1 MSGAGQAG
9 TVYLLHFDRPYK
21 HARHYL
27 GWAAAGHL
35 DSRIAAH
42 RGGQG
47 ARRLMAVIEAA
58 GIGFR
63 LARTWTGSRAR
74 ERQIKRRRLTVL
86 PAVRRQAPG
95 RCLVSARVRRGA
107 MWALAAGVAAIA
119 AIVSYSHIYD
129 LGRAHGG
136 TGVAARLLPL
146 SVDMLILVG
155 ELMLLHEADA
165 KGQRFTLGWLL
176 VWSGIL
182 ATLAANVAYGAQFG
196 WLGALIWGWPAY
208 SFILAAG
215 GMVAVVKRGED
226 AGAAGH
232 GAPALPAVPAPDAL
246 PAPIPTDAQSA
257 ALTALKATTAAG
269 NPLSG
274 RQLET
279 RFGLTRTEAAKVR
292 ELAAPPPSL
301 NGNGGSPS

>member
-1 MSGAGQAG
+1 MW
-9 TVYLLHFDRPYK
+9 V
-21 HARHYL
+21 
-27 GWAAAGHL
+27 
-35 DSRIAAH
+35 
-42 RGGQG
+42 
-47 ARRLMAVIEAA
+47 
-58 GIGFR
+58 
-63 LARTWTGSRAR
+63 LAS
-74 ERQIKRRRLTVL
+74 
-86 PAVRRQAPG
+86 
-95 RCLVSARVRRGA
+95 
-107 MWALAAGVAAIA
+107 GVAAIA

-165 KGQRFTLGWLL
+165 KGKRFGLGWVL

-196 WLGALIWGWPAY
+196 WLGALIWGCPAY

-215 GMVAVVKRGED
+215 GMVAVVKR
-226 AGAAGH
+226 AS
-232 GAPALPAVPAPDAL
+232 LPADGSPDA
-246 PAPIPTDAQSA
+246 PPPFVPTDAQSA
-257 ALTALKATTAAG
+257 ALAALRATTVAG

-279 RFGLTRTEAAKVR
+279 RFGLTRAEATRVR
-292 ELAAPPPSL
+292 ELAAAES
-301 NGNGGSPS
+301 NGHAPTEELAN

>member
-1 MSGAGQAG
+1 MSG
-9 TVYLLHFDRPYK
+9 
-21 HARHYL
+21 
-27 GWAAAGHL
+27 
-35 DSRIAAH
+35 
-42 RGGQG
+42 
-47 ARRLMAVIEAA
+47 
-58 GIGFR
+58 
-63 LARTWTGSRAR
+63 
-74 ERQIKRRRLTVL
+74 
-86 PAVRRQAPG
+86 
-95 RCLVSARVRRGA
+95 RVRRRA

-136 TGVAARLLPL
+136 TGVPARLLPL

-165 KGQRFTLGWLL
+165 KGQRFTLGWVL

-232 GAPALPAVPAPDAL
+232 GAPALPAVPAPDPEVTPEVTSPGSPVPAL
-246 PAPIPTDAQSA
+246 EAAPEVTPETPLHAVPEVTRERSRERPSATSGKQSGPVTPERLQEHYADDLA
-257 ALTALKATTAAG
+257 AGQVPSIRQIKREWPVGYDRATELHDHLTAVIETA
-269 NPLSG
+269 S
-274 RQLET
+274 
-279 RFGLTRTEAAKVR
+279 
-292 ELAAPPPSL
+292 
-301 NGNGGSPS
+301 